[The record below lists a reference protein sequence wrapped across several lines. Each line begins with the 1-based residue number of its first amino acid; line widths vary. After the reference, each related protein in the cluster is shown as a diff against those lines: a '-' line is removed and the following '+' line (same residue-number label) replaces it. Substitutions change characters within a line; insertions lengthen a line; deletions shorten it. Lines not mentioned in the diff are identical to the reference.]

1 MDSWNFCQKK
11 ADLLVARFKSGGTTC
26 LLRRSEQIHKNKIP
40 TPEYHDATTNLPLN
54 VEKCYKLLFMLEF
67 TTAKEIY
74 SVYLALK
81 VKLFHE
87 LVIFCQAASFN
98 LEPRRKVSNEVFALS
113 ISKNVCQTD
122 SGLMHL
128 KKVCE
133 MLNPQSIQYQI
144 LVKKYI

>member
-1 MDSWNFCQKK
+1 
-11 ADLLVARFKSGGTTC
+11 
-26 LLRRSEQIHKNKIP
+26 
-40 TPEYHDATTNLPLN
+40 
-54 VEKCYKLLFMLEF
+54 MLEF

-98 LEPRRKVSNEVFALS
+98 LEHRRKVSNEVFALS

-133 MLNPQSIQYQI
+133 MLNP
-144 LVKKYI
+144 